1 MDKHP
6 QDDDSLH
13 SMDKLLLLQL
23 WIFLY
28 VLIADQVVGKETVVQ
43 QDGSTVAE
51 AEQDPTVTASQ
62 LAKRLLTEHP
72 NIINEKDA
80 LDIGELLATAR
91 NDPETIVLIQRLKY
105 GSGQG
110 HLEDLQK
117 DQTPEEIVQGLQK
130 VMSQLKLFEVIF
142 DRDPPEAIAELE
154 KEGLVPEEHLPEYRK
169 NPQLL
174 EQDMR
179 KAYYFSF
186 ISLAVA
192 GGFI

>member
-1 MDKHP
+1 
-6 QDDDSLH
+6 
-13 SMDKLLLLQL
+13 MDKLLLLQL